1 MRRLFT
7 SWWFWTGLAV
17 AILVALFLFGLPLV
31 VHFMRPWW
39 VRIAFCVA
47 IVAIWLTI
55 AFFRWRR
62 ARRANTAIADELTK
76 ADPGDEEEKAL
87 ARTHEDGDRLAP
99 LRRRY
104 RGATICTA
112 GRGTSSSVRPVPERR
127 PQSSIR
133 ASGFHFR
140 NKTSRAS
147 AGPATS
153 TSGSPT
159 RPFWSIPR
167 GATRRRTAIVQLTRA
182 GGKASSA
189 CSRSTAVCSRS
200 TGSSFRSASM
210 SSFDPIEPASTIMPQ
225 PFAAGCSS

>member
-87 ARTHEDGDRLAP
+87 ARTDEDGDRLAP
-99 LRRRY
+99 LRRRFAAQLSVQPAMVRHHRSARCRKDDRNRQFGSQVSIFGTKPQGRRRDSQPRLLVRRRGRSGRY
-104 RGATICTA
+104 RGALHHA
-112 GRGTSSSVRPVPERR
+112 GQRSCSRCGRVEKLPGAAQEVPRSAADQRGHR
-127 PQSSIR
+127 
-133 ASGFHFR
+133 FD
-140 NKTSRAS
+140 
-147 AGPATS
+147 
-153 TSGSPT
+153 
-159 RPFWSIPR
+159 
-167 GATRRRTAIVQLTRA
+167 RRR
-182 GGKASSA
+182 
-189 CSRSTAVCSRS
+189 
-200 TGSSFRSASM
+200 
-210 SSFDPIEPASTIMPQ
+210 
-225 PFAAGCSS
+225 

>member
-1 MRRLFT
+1 MKRLFT

-87 ARTHEDGDRLAP
+87 ARTDEDGDRLAP
-99 LRRRY
+99 LRRRFAAQLSVQPAVVRY
-104 RGATICTA
+104 HRSARCRKNDRNPQFGTRFPFSEQNLKGIGGTRNLDFWFADEAVLVDTA
-112 GRGTSSSVRPVPERR
+112 GRYTTQDSDRAVDAGGWKSFLALLKKYRR
-127 PQSSIR
+127 LQPINGVIV
-133 ASGFHFR
+133 AD
-140 NKTSRAS
+140 
-147 AGPATS
+147 
-153 TSGSPT
+153 
-159 RPFWSIPR
+159 
-167 GATRRRTAIVQLTRA
+167 RRR
-182 GGKASSA
+182 
-189 CSRSTAVCSRS
+189 
-200 TGSSFRSASM
+200 
-210 SSFDPIEPASTIMPQ
+210 
-225 PFAAGCSS
+225 